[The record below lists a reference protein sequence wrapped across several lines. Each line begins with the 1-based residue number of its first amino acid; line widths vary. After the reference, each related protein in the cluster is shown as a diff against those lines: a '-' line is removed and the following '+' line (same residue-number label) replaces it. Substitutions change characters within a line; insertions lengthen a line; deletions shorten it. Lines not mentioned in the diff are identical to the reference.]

1 MINNSPK
8 TRRALSIVAAKG
20 DQCSPAVFATDMW
33 PDSPGWQKPSKH
45 VRNGVRSGAVMNTAA
60 AAYLGRLR
68 SAGLIEPSG
77 AGYSLTTEGWNLLA
91 SGSRVATGGQQAIPP
106 SPSGLRE
113 RAVAAAVL
121 GWSRLRALGRGTIPE
136 VGWPTLRFVWVT
148 QS

>member
-106 SPSGLRE
+106 PPPAYVNVPWQQPYWDGRVYVLWDGARYLRWD
-113 RAVAAAVL
+113 
-121 GWSRLRALGRGTIPE
+121 GQ
-136 VGWPTLRFVWVT
+136 RFVLFG
-148 QS
+148 